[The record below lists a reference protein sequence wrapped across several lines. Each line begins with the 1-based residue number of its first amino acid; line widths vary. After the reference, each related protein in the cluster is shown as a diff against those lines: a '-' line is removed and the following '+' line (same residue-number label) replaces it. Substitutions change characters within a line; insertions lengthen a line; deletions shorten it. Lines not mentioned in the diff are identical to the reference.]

1 MDKRMEKFVKNT
13 FQVRV
18 VRTGTIT
25 LRKKLRVQNKLEEGD
40 MLTLIDQGNGVVSMD
55 SQNPLVEEIA
65 NKLAK
70 EWQDQGESLESK
82 LVAMRKIRVKLDTSQ
97 A

>member
-1 MDKRMEKFVKNT
+1 MEKFVKNT